1 MEIVL
6 YNLDLAIERK
16 HYSWQLCSAAIS
28 VYFAWFIFAVFTFI
42 YFLFFQTAS
51 LPLLKSELYAFR

>member
-16 HYSWQLCSAAIS
+16 HSWQLCSAVIS

-42 YFLFFQTAS
+42 YFLFFQIAS
-51 LPLLKSELYAFR
+51 LPLLKSDLYAFR